1 MRDYRTHRPGTYE
14 EMTSGFA
21 WEVPAS
27 YNLAADTLD
36 KHEPERPAMHYVSD
50 DGRDEHWTFG
60 DMRRLTD
67 RTANALRG
75 LGVQR
80 GDRVAVMAPASPE
93 IAAAFLATYKCEAI
107 LLSMSVLYGDESIVY
122 RLNDSQAKVLVTS
135 AAHRDRVASLL
146 DQAPTVEHLVVV
158 GGTGRGGFEEL
169 TRAASDSFETPATDP
184 DTPAQLYYTS
194 GTTGLAKG
202 ILHAHRYLLGHEEF
216 QFCHDVQVG
225 ELFHSTGEW
234 AWIAGIVPGLL
245 GPWRFGVQTLVHGRK
260 GGFDPGKALRLIA
273 DHRVGNLF
281 TTPTA
286 IRAMMGVEEAKGL
299 GFQLRLACSAG
310 EPLNPEAIAWWNRT
324 VGCPVLDFYGLSE
337 SYPLCGNYPTVE
349 VRPGSMGLPLP
360 GWEVAL
366 LDEDERPVPQGQT
379 GEICL
384 RARSNPHYPLGYWNR
399 PEDSEEV
406 FGGDWFHTK
415 DTALNDEDGYVWYQG
430 RADDVIISAGYR
442 IGPFEVES
450 TLLEHPAVAESA
462 AVASPDPQRGQ
473 VVKAFV
479 RLAPGHE
486 PGEALAAELQRHVRE
501 RLSAYAYPRKV
512 EFVDDLPKTLTG
524 KIRRSEL
531 RKLEEPAAPAAPE
544 GP

>member
-1 MRDYRTHRPGTYE
+1 MRDYRTQRPGTYE

-27 YNLAADTLD
+27 YNLAADALD
-36 KHEPERPAMHYVSD
+36 KHEPERPAMRYVSD

-135 AAHRDRVASLL
+135 AAHRDRVAALL

-158 GGTGRGGFEEL
+158 GGAGRESFEEL
-169 TRAASDSFETPATDP
+169 TRAASDHFETPPTDP

-273 DHRVGNLF
+273 DHGVGNLF

-299 GFQLRLACSAG
+299 GFRVRLACSAG

-366 LDEDERPVPQGQT
+366 LDEDEQPVPQGQP

-415 DTALNDEDGYVWYQG
+415 DTALNDADGYVWYQG

-462 AVASPDPQRGQ
+462 AVASPDPRRGH

-486 PGEALAAELQRHVRE
+486 PGEELAAELRRHVRE

-531 RKLEEPAAPAAPE
+531 RKLGES
-544 GP
+544 